1 MAVTEVAKIQ
11 VRSGLYE
18 NLPALDTGEF
28 GWCVD
33 TQQLFIGKGTL
44 AEGAPETGVTE
55 ILTEYS
61 IASLLT
67 SFDNL
72 NANVANMAA
81 TVSSITSQIGNL
93 VPVSVTL
100 SNNQSTLANI
110 TAVAIES
117 YGARDLNYRIVM
129 NAHVR
134 SGTISVVQTQGN
146 LITVSDDYV
155 ESGETGVTL
164 YWTGDLAA
172 KTAVL
177 GYTSESS
184 IIGTGNLTYYL
195 QSFT

>member
-1 MAVTEVAKIQ
+1 MAVLEVAKIQ

-18 NLPALDTGEF
+18 DLPALDTGEF

-55 ILTEYS
+55 ILTEYTVAS
-61 IASLLT
+61 IIN
-67 SFDNL
+67 SFNSL
-72 NANVANMAA
+72 NANVANITAVTNA
-81 TVSSITSQIGNL
+81 ITSQIGNL
-93 VPVSVTL
+93 IPVSVTL

-110 TAVAIES
+110 TAVAIEA

-129 NAHVR
+129 NARVR

-146 LITVSDDYV
+146 LITFSDDYV
-155 ESGETGVTL
+155 ESGDTGVNL
-164 YWTGDLAA
+164 YFTGNASTQ
-172 KTAVL
+172 TAVL
-177 GYTSESS
+177 GYTSTAST
-184 IIGTGNLTYYL
+184 TGNLTYYL

>member
-1 MAVTEVAKIQ
+1 MAVLEVAKIQ

-18 NLPALDTGEF
+18 DLPALDTGEF

-61 IASLLT
+61 TASIIN
-67 SFDNL
+67 SFNSL
-72 NANVANMAA
+72 NSNVANIAA
-81 TVSSITSQIGNL
+81 NLASITSQIGNL

-100 SNNQSTLANI
+100 SSNQSTLANI
-110 TAVAIES
+110 TAVAIEA
-117 YGARDLNYRIVM
+117 YGARDLNYRIIM

-134 SGTISVVQTQGN
+134 SGTISVVQRQGN
-146 LITVSDDYV
+146 LITFSDDYV
-155 ESGETGVTL
+155 ESGDTGVKL
-164 YWTGDLAA
+164 YFTGNASTQ
-172 KTAVL
+172 TAVF
-177 GYTSESS
+177 GYTSTATT
-184 IIGTGNLTYYL
+184 TGNLTYYL

>member
-1 MAVTEVAKIQ
+1 MAVLEVAKIQ
-11 VRSGLYE
+11 VRSGLQE

-33 TQQLFIGKGTL
+33 TQRLFIGKGTL

-55 ILTEYS
+55 ITTEYS
-61 IASLLT
+61 VASILS
-67 SFDNL
+67 SFNSL
-72 NANVANMAA
+72 NSNVANVIV
-81 TVSSITSQIGNL
+81 TLDTITSQIGNL
-93 VPVSVTL
+93 VPVSITL
-100 SNNQSTLANI
+100 ANNQSTLANI
-110 TAVAIES
+110 ASVAIEA

-146 LITVSDDYV
+146 LITWSDDYV
-155 ESGETGVTL
+155 ESGDTGVAL
-164 YWTGDLAA
+164 YWTGNTTA

-177 GYTSESS
+177 GYTSTASL
-184 IIGTGNLTYYL
+184 TGNLTYYL

>member
-1 MAVTEVAKIQ
+1 MAVLEVAKIQ

-18 NLPALDTGEF
+18 DLPALDTGEF

-55 ILTEYS
+55 ILTGYTTAS
-61 IASLLT
+61 IINSIN
-67 SFDNL
+67 SL
-72 NANVANMAA
+72 NANVANITAS
-81 TVSSITSQIGNL
+81 VSAITNQIGNL
-93 VPVSVTL
+93 VPVSFTL
-100 SNNQSTLANI
+100 ANNQSTLANI
-110 TAVAIES
+110 TAVSIEA

-134 SGTISVVQTQGN
+134 SGSISVVQTQGN
-146 LITVSDDYV
+146 LITFSDDYV
-155 ESGETGVTL
+155 ESGDTGVEL
-164 YWTGDLAA
+164 YFTGNAIT

-177 GYTSESS
+177 GYKSTA
-184 IIGTGNLTYYL
+184 GTVGNLTYYL

>member
-1 MAVTEVAKIQ
+1 MAVLEVAKIQ

-18 NLPALDTGEF
+18 DLPALDTGEF

-55 ILTEYS
+55 ILTEYTTAS
-61 IASLLT
+61 IIN
-67 SFDNL
+67 SFNSL
-72 NANVANMAA
+72 NANVANIAA
-81 TVSSITSQIGNL
+81 IAAAITSQIGNL
-93 VPVSVTL
+93 IPVSITL
-100 SNNQSTLANI
+100 SNNQSTLANV
-110 TAVAIES
+110 TAVAIEA

-146 LITVSDDYV
+146 LITFSDDYV
-155 ESGETGVTL
+155 ESGDTGVEL
-164 YWTGDLAA
+164 YFTGNASTQ
-172 KTAVL
+172 TAVL
-177 GYTSESS
+177 GYTS
-184 IIGTGNLTYYL
+184 TAATNGNLTYYL

>member
-1 MAVTEVAKIQ
+1 MAVLEVAKIQ

-18 NLPALDTGEF
+18 DLPALDTGEF

-55 ILTEYS
+55 ILTEYTTAS
-61 IASLLT
+61 IIN
-67 SFDNL
+67 SFNSL
-72 NANVANMAA
+72 NANVANIAA
-81 TVSSITSQIGNL
+81 IAAAITSQIGNL
-93 VPVSVTL
+93 IPISVTL
-100 SNNQSTLANI
+100 SNNQSTLANV
-110 TAVAIES
+110 TAVAIEA

-146 LITVSDDYV
+146 LITFSDDYV
-155 ESGETGVTL
+155 ESGDTGVEL
-164 YWTGDLAA
+164 YFTGKASTQ
-172 KTAVL
+172 TAVL
-177 GYTSESS
+177 GYKSTA
-184 IIGTGNLTYYL
+184 GTVGNLTYYL

>member
-1 MAVTEVAKIQ
+1 MAVLEVAKIQ

-18 NLPALDTGEF
+18 DLPALDTGEF

-55 ILTEYS
+55 ISTEYTTAS
-61 IASLLT
+61 IIN
-67 SFDNL
+67 SFNSL
-72 NANVANMAA
+72 NANVANISAVAA
-81 TVSSITSQIGNL
+81 AITSQIGNL

-100 SNNQSTLANI
+100 SNNQSTIANV
-110 TAVAIES
+110 TAVAIEA

-146 LITVSDDYV
+146 LITFSDDYV
-155 ESGETGVTL
+155 ESGDTGVTL
-164 YWTGDLAA
+164 YWTGYGNI
-172 KTAVL
+172 AVL
-177 GYTSESS
+177 GYTTTSASPS
-184 IIGTGNLTYYL
+184 RDLTYYL

>member
-1 MAVTEVAKIQ
+1 MAVLEVAKIQ

-18 NLPALDTGEF
+18 DLPALDTGEF

-33 TQQLFIGKGTL
+33 TQQLFIGKGSL

-55 ILTEYS
+55 ISTEYTTAS
-61 IASLLT
+61 IIN
-67 SFDNL
+67 SFNSL
-72 NANVANMAA
+72 NANVANITAVTNA
-81 TVSSITSQIGNL
+81 ITSQIGNL
-93 VPVSVTL
+93 IPVSVTL

-110 TAVAIES
+110 TAVAIEA

-129 NAHVR
+129 NAQVR

-146 LITVSDDYV
+146 LITFSDDYV
-155 ESGETGVTL
+155 ESGDTGVEL
-164 YWTGDLAA
+164 YFTGNAST

-177 GYTSESS
+177 GYKSTAAT
-184 IIGTGNLTYYL
+184 TGNLTYYL

>member
-1 MAVTEVAKIQ
+1 MAVVEVAKLQ
-11 VRSGLYE
+11 VRSGLQE

-33 TQQLFIGKGTL
+33 TQRLFIGKGTL
-44 AEGAPETGVTE
+44 AEGAPEIGVTE
-55 ILTEYS
+55 VLTEYS

-67 SFDNL
+67 SFNNL
-72 NANVANMAA
+72 NSNVANLTAV
-81 TVSSITSQIGNL
+81 VSSITSQIGNL

-100 SNNQSTLANI
+100 AANQSSLANI
-110 TAVAIES
+110 ASLSIEQ

-129 NAHVR
+129 DSHVR
-134 SGTISVVQTQGN
+134 SGTISVVQEQGN
-146 LITVSDDYV
+146 LITWSDDFV

-164 YWTGDLAA
+164 YWTGDTVA

-177 GYTSESS
+177 GYKSTSALA
-184 IIGTGNLTYYL
+184 GNLTYYL

>member
-1 MAVTEVAKIQ
+1 MAVVEVAKLQ
-11 VRSGLYE
+11 VRSGLQE

-33 TQQLFIGKGTL
+33 TQRLFIGKGTL
-44 AEGAPETGVTE
+44 AEGAPEIGVTE
-55 ILTEYS
+55 VLTEYS
-61 IASLLT
+61 IASIIT
-67 SFDNL
+67 GFDNL

-81 TVSSITSQIGNL
+81 NVSYITSQIGNL

-100 SNNQSTLANI
+100 AANQTSLANI
-110 TAVAIES
+110 ASLTIEP

-129 NAHVR
+129 NAQVR

-146 LITVSDDYV
+146 LITWSDNFV

-164 YWTGDLAA
+164 YWTGDTGA

-177 GYTSESS
+177 GYKSTSAL
-184 IIGTGNLTYYL
+184 TGNLTYYL

>member
-1 MAVTEVAKIQ
+1 MAVLEVAKIQ

-18 NLPALDTGEF
+18 DLPALDTGEF

-55 ILTEYS
+55 ISTEYTTAS
-61 IASLLT
+61 IIN
-67 SFDNL
+67 SFNSL
-72 NANVANMAA
+72 NANVANIAA
-81 TVSSITSQIGNL
+81 VANAITSQIGNL
-93 VPVSVTL
+93 IPISVTL

-110 TAVAIES
+110 TAVAIEA

-146 LITVSDDYV
+146 LITFSDDYV
-155 ESGETGVTL
+155 ESGDTGIKL
-164 YWTGDLAA
+164 YFTGNAST

-177 GYTSESS
+177 GYTS
-184 IIGTGNLTYYL
+184 TAGNVGGLTYYL

>member
-1 MAVTEVAKIQ
+1 MAVLEVAKIQ

-18 NLPALDTGEF
+18 DLPALDTGEF

-55 ILTEYS
+55 IITEYTVAS
-61 IASLLT
+61 IIN
-67 SFDNL
+67 SFNGL
-72 NANVANMAA
+72 NANVANITAVTNA
-81 TVSSITSQIGNL
+81 ITSQIGNL

-100 SNNQSTLANI
+100 SNNQSSLANI
-110 TAVAIES
+110 ASLSIEP

-129 NAHVR
+129 NSHVR

-146 LITVSDDYV
+146 LITFSDDYV
-155 ESGETGVTL
+155 ESGDTGVKL
-164 YWTGDLAA
+164 YFTGNASTQ
-172 KTAVL
+172 TAVL
-177 GYTSESS
+177 GYTTTSASPS
-184 IIGTGNLTYYL
+184 RDLTYYL

>member
-1 MAVTEVAKIQ
+1 MAVLEVAKIQ

-55 ILTEYS
+55 ILTGYTTAS
-61 IASLLT
+61 IINSI
-67 SFDNL
+67 NGL
-72 NANVANMAA
+72 NANVANITAS
-81 TVSSITSQIGNL
+81 VSAITNQIGNL
-93 VPVSVTL
+93 VPVSFTL
-100 SNNQSTLANI
+100 ANNQSTLANI
-110 TAVAIES
+110 TAVSIEA

-134 SGTISVVQTQGN
+134 SGSISVVQTQGN
-146 LITVSDDYV
+146 LITFSDDYV
-155 ESGETGVTL
+155 ESGDTGVEL
-164 YWTGDLAA
+164 YFTGNASTQ
-172 KTAVL
+172 TAVL
-177 GYTSESS
+177 GYKSTA
-184 IIGTGNLTYYL
+184 GTVGNLTYYL

>member
-1 MAVTEVAKIQ
+1 MAVLEVAKIQ

-18 NLPALDTGEF
+18 DLPALDTGEF

-55 ILTEYS
+55 ISTEYTVAS
-61 IASLLT
+61 IIN
-67 SFDNL
+67 SFNGL
-72 NANVANMAA
+72 NANVANISAVAA
-81 TVSSITSQIGNL
+81 AITSQIGNL

-100 SNNQSTLANI
+100 SNNQSTLANV
-110 TAVAIES
+110 TAVAIEA
-117 YGARDLNYRIVM
+117 YGARDLNYRIFM

-146 LITVSDDYV
+146 LITFSDDYV
-155 ESGETGVTL
+155 ESGDTGVKL
-164 YWTGDLAA
+164 YFTGNAS
-172 KTAVL
+172 TQTTVL
-177 GYTSESS
+177 GYTS
-184 IIGTGNLTYYL
+184 TAATNGNLTYYL

>member
-1 MAVTEVAKIQ
+1 MAVLEVAKIQ

-18 NLPALDTGEF
+18 DLPALDTGEF

-61 IASLLT
+61 VT
-67 SFDNL
+67 SILNSFNSL
-72 NANVANMAA
+72 NANVANIAA
-81 TVSSITSQIGNL
+81 VAASITSQIGNL

-100 SNNQSTLANI
+100 SGSQSTIANV
-110 TAVAIES
+110 TAVAIEA
-117 YGARDLNYRIVM
+117 YGARDFNYRIIM

-134 SGTISVVQTQGN
+134 SGTISVVQRQGN
-146 LITVSDDYV
+146 LITFSDDYV
-155 ESGETGVTL
+155 ESGDTGVKL
-164 YWTGDLAA
+164 YFTGNASTQ
-172 KTAVL
+172 TAVL
-177 GYTSESS
+177 GYTSTAAT
-184 IIGTGNLTYYL
+184 TGNLTYYL

>member
-1 MAVTEVAKIQ
+1 MAVLEVAKIQ

-18 NLPALDTGEF
+18 DLPALDTGEF

-55 ILTEYS
+55 ILTEYTVAF
-61 IASLLT
+61 IIN
-67 SFDNL
+67 SFNSL
-72 NANVANMAA
+72 NANVANISAIAA
-81 TVSSITSQIGNL
+81 AITSQIGNL

-100 SNNQSTLANI
+100 SNNQSTLANV
-110 TAVAIES
+110 TAVAIEA
-117 YGARDLNYRIVM
+117 YGARDFNYRIIM
-129 NAHVR
+129 NDHVR

-146 LITVSDDYV
+146 LITFSDDYV
-155 ESGETGVTL
+155 ESGDTGVKL
-164 YWTGDLAA
+164 YFTGNAST

-177 GYTSESS
+177 GYTSTATT
-184 IIGTGNLTYYL
+184 TGNLTYYL